1 MGNDRINLASV
12 CRRSSLVLTAGLALL
27 AVGLAACSSSSGSS
41 SGSGGVRSGGSSSAG
56 SSSSSSSGSAA
67 GAPTSH
73 TLTLS
78 FLQDPGQPPDPAVY
92 YAGQGLL
99 LQDNIYD
106 GLLQYAP
113 GVAQR
118 QIIPDLATS
127 WTVSANSETY
137 TLQLRQGVVF
147 HDGTPFTS
155 AAVAPSFAR
164 DSAVNGGP
172 AYMAQA
178 VQSIQTPGPYTV
190 VINLSSPNASF
201 LDYLAAAYGPRIYSP
216 TGLAAHAG
224 TDHDQTYLQAHD
236 LGTGP
241 YTLTKAVVGVD
252 YQMQAF
258 PKYWGKQPYYTT
270 IDMPVIDNFNT
281 EQLEF
286 ESGQID
292 AILHDLPSQAI
303 DSFSKNSKYTVYTLP
318 TLQSEFA
325 YINPN
330 IGFLTSAAN
339 RVALIDAINPQQ
351 IVNDVYP
358 GRGVVAP
365 SLYPHDLLPAG
376 LAAEPTSPNPKALA
390 AIVSK
395 LPASEKSITI
405 GYDTS
410 SPDDGLIA
418 EIMANQLSATGL
430 SVQSVGFDTSTIYGW
445 SPPSPPKGAPA
456 ILIEYVWPDAYDPY
470 QWSHIA
476 LDPSGGINY
485 LHCNVPNSSAE
496 LAQAVETNDTTL
508 FGKVGD
514 AAIQAGCIINLVN
527 RDDYMVAQPW
537 LKGIPAAHVSAAPNT
552 LSLAALYPG

>member
-1 MGNDRINLASV
+1 MSNDRISLAPV
-12 CRRSSLVLTAGLALL
+12 RRHSSLAVAAGLTLL
-27 AVGLAACSSSSGSS
+27 AVGLAACSSSSKGNGSLGTS
-41 SGSGGVRSGGSSSAG
+41 TGGSSSATSG
-56 SSSSSSSGSAA
+56 SSSSGAA
-67 GAPTSH
+67 AAAPTSH

-127 WTVSANSETY
+127 WTVSPDNETY
-137 TLQLRQGVVF
+137 TFQLRTGVVF

-155 AAVAPSFAR
+155 AAVAPSVAR
-164 DSAVNGGP
+164 DAAVNGGP

-178 VQSIQTPGPYTV
+178 VASIQAPTPTSV
-190 VINLSSPNASF
+190 VIKLSSPNTAF
-201 LDYLAAAYGPRIYSP
+201 LDYLASPYGPRIYSP

-224 TDHDQTYLQAHD
+224 SDHDQTYLQTHD
-236 LGTGP
+236 LGSGP
-241 YTLTKAVVGVD
+241 YTLTKASVGVD

-258 PKYWGKQPYYTT
+258 PQYWGKQPYYTT
-270 IDMPVIDNFNT
+270 INMPVIDNFNT
-281 EQLEF
+281 EELEF
-286 ESGQID
+286 ENGQID

-303 DSFSKNSKYTVYTLP
+303 DSFQKNPKYTVYTLP
-318 TLQSEFA
+318 TLQSEYA
-325 YINPN
+325 YVNPN
-330 IGFLTSAAN
+330 IGFLTSATN
-339 RVALIDAINPQQ
+339 RAALIGAINAQQ

-358 GRGVVAP
+358 GRATASP

-376 LAAEPTSPNPKALA
+376 LAAEPTTPNPKALA

-395 LPASEKSITI
+395 LPASEKSLTI

-410 SPDDGLIA
+410 SPDDALIA
-418 EIMANQLSATGL
+418 EIITNQLTATGL
-430 SVQSVGFDTSTIYGW
+430 SVTSVGFDTSTIYGW

-496 LAQAVETNDTTL
+496 LAQAVATANTVL
-508 FGKVGD
+508 FGQVGD
-514 AAIQAGCIINLVN
+514 AAVQAGCLVNLVDRN
-527 RDDYMVAQPW
+527 DVMVTQPW
-537 LKGIPAAHVSAAPNT
+537 LKGVAAAHVSAAPNT

>member
-1 MGNDRINLASV
+1 VHDDQINSTSV
-12 CRRSSLVLTAGLALL
+12 RRRSSILVTAGVALL
-27 AVGLAACSSSSGSS
+27 AVGLAACSSSSKTSS
-41 SGSGGVRSGGSSSAG
+41 SGSSSSGSSSSG
-56 SSSSSSSGSAA
+56 SSSSSAA
-67 GAPTSH
+67 GAVAPTSH
-73 TLTLS
+73 VLTLS

-106 GLLQYAP
+106 GLVQYAP
-113 GVAQR
+113 GTAQR

-137 TLQLRQGVVF
+137 TFQLRTGVVF

-164 DSAVNGGP
+164 DAAVNGGP

-178 VQSIQTPGPYTV
+178 VTSIQTPSPSTV
-190 VINLSSPNASF
+190 VISLSSPNTAF
-201 LDYLAAAYGPRIYSP
+201 LDYLASAYGPRIYSP

-224 TDHDQTYLQAHD
+224 SDHDQTYLQTHD
-236 LGTGP
+236 LGSGP

-258 PKYWGKQPYYTT
+258 PQYWGKQPYYTT
-270 IDMPVIDNFNT
+270 INMPVIDNFNT
-281 EQLEF
+281 EELEF
-286 ESGQID
+286 ENGQID

-303 DSFSKNSKYTVYTLP
+303 DSFSKNPKFTVYTLP
-318 TLQSEFA
+318 TLQSEYA

-339 RVALIDAINPQQ
+339 RVALINAINSQQ

-358 GRGVVAP
+358 GRGTASP
-365 SLYPHDLLPAG
+365 GLYPHDLLPAG
-376 LAAEPTSPNPKALA
+376 LGAEPTKPDPSALA

-418 EIMANQLSATGL
+418 EILTDQLSATGL
-430 SVQSVGFDTSTIYGW
+430 SVTSVGYDTSTIYGW
-445 SPPSPPKGAPA
+445 APPGNPKGAPA

-485 LHCNVPNSSAE
+485 LHCNVPDSSAD
-496 LAQAVETNDTTL
+496 LGQALTTNDTTL

-514 AAIQAGCIINLVN
+514 AAVQAGCLVNLVD
-527 RDDYMVAQPW
+527 RDDVMVTQPW
-537 LKGIPAAHVSAAPNT
+537 LKGVAAGHVVAAPNT